1 MGVNKC
7 FLASLMAKLDRRT
20 QQEVSDLAHK
30 DVCLRFLGASIREA
44 SWGRQ
49 PSPLTPVTLQ
59 EPLERVRLACRGLSF
74 VLGGQPMTQIE
85 IHCGAA
91 VLSLDT
97 TLLWVF

>member
-1 MGVNKC
+1 MH
-7 FLASLMAKLDRRT
+7 T
-20 QQEVSDLAHK
+20 QQAVQHQEHMLQYTHKDEYLAHK